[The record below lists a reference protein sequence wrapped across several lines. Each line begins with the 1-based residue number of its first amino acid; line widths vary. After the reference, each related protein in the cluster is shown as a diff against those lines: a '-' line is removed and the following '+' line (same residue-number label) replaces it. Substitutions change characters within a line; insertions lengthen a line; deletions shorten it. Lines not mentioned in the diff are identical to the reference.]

1 MGKIKQMDRSL
12 ANQIAAGEVVERPAS
27 VVKELVENAIDANAH
42 HIQVEV
48 KEAGIQ
54 QIKVIDDGVGMNK
67 DDLHMTYLPHAT
79 SKIYS
84 VHDLFQIQ
92 SLGFRGEALAS
103 IASVAKVRIESSLSR
118 GQYVNQ
124 GYYIEVENSKL
135 IQSGTCPPRGGTIVQ
150 VDSLFYNTPARLKHL
165 ASLKTEMRHI
175 ITIMQ
180 DLALAYPEIAFVLK
194 SEEQTV
200 VQTIGNGDLRQTI
213 ANLYQ
218 PYLARELLKIK
229 QANDEF
235 EIWGYISPP
244 QQTRTSR
251 HYIHWMVNGRVVK
264 SPRLSN
270 VLLSAYGK
278 QLMIGRFPLS
288 FIHIQ
293 LDPRLVDVN
302 VHPTKQTIRLSKEE
316 DLSLLLTQAIETTL
330 KQHRTVPEAGETLF
344 KRKGY
349 NPKDQSL
356 VLDYQF
362 APEVGR
368 TIPHTEF
375 NKEIICEEVE
385 NVQIPTP
392 APSIQESTDEEIE
405 IAGAQ
410 IDSNKSRPE
419 LKKETAGIDFASLR
433 YVGQIHGTYLIAES
447 LTGFFLIDQ
456 HAAQERLRYEQLMK
470 NHPETLNQ
478 QQLLV
483 PKLFEFDQNLS
494 VLVEEHAE
502 KLQELGIFLQAFG
515 PKSYQLE
522 AYPVWIEADELDRLI
537 PDIIE
542 KLKQQPHLSIN
553 EMREA
558 SIIMQSCRGA
568 IKANQYLTKEEAIQL
583 IHDMQFLEDPYHCP
597 HGRPVF
603 VEFDQKT
610 LEKLF
615 KRIQDSHQGGRIY
628 E

>member
-1 MGKIKQMDRSL
+1 MGKIKQMDSSL

-48 KEAGIQ
+48 REAGIQ
-54 QIKVIDDGVGMNK
+54 QIKVIDDGDGMNK
-67 DDLHMTYLPHAT
+67 EDLFMTYLPHAT

-84 VHDLFQIQ
+84 IHDLFQIQ

-103 IASVAKVRIESSLSR
+103 IASVAKVRIESSLSD
-118 GQYVNQ
+118 GSAANQ
-124 GYYIEVENSKL
+124 GYYIEVENSQL

-175 ITIMQ
+175 MTIIQ
-180 DLALAYPEIAFVLK
+180 DLALAYPEIAFILK
-194 SEEQTV
+194 SEGQTV
-200 VQTIGNGDLRQTI
+200 VQTIGNNDLRQTI

-218 PYLARELLKIK
+218 PHLARELLKIE

-244 QQTRTSR
+244 QHTRTSR

-270 VLLSAYGK
+270 VLLKAYGK

-288 FIHIQ
+288 FIHIK

-316 DLSLLLTQAIETTL
+316 DLSFLLTQAIERTL
-330 KQHRTVPEAGETLF
+330 KQHQVVPEAGDTLF
-344 KRKGY
+344 KRKGHAQ
-349 NPKDQSL
+349 KDHSL

-362 APEVGR
+362 GSDVERLAPKSE
-368 TIPHTEF
+368 I
-375 NKEIICEEVE
+375 NKEVICEELE
-385 NVQIPTP
+385 TVQIHNATSDLKDS
-392 APSIQESTDEEIE
+392 ADQKIE
-405 IAGAQ
+405 IDEAEL
-410 IDSNKSRPE
+410 DTSYSRAE
-419 LKKETAGIDFASLR
+419 SKKANVGIDFASLR
-433 YVGQIHGTYLIAES
+433 YIGQIHGTYLIAES
-447 LTGFFLIDQ
+447 STGFFLIDQ
-456 HAAQERLRYEQLMK
+456 HAAQERLRYEQLMG
-470 NHPETLNQ
+470 NNPETLIQ

-494 VLVEEHAE
+494 VLIEEHND
-502 KLQELGIFLQAFG
+502 KLHELGIFLEAFG

-522 AYPVWIEADELDRLI
+522 SYPVWLEADELDRLI

-542 KLKQQPHLSIN
+542 RLKQQPHLSIN

-568 IKANQYLTKEEAIQL
+568 IKANQYLTKEEAVQL